1 MPPALPNPTEFE
13 LSVLRVLWERGPST
27 VREVHQAFGARKAY
41 TTVLSIMQIMTE
53 KGFIVPDKSQQA
65 FLYSVTEPARRI
77 EVQRQLVDDLV
88 DRAFGGAAEELVMR
102 ALSSTSASKE
112 DLEKIRKL
120 IAKGEARK

>member
-13 LSVLRVLWERGPST
+13 LSVLRILWERGPST
-27 VREVHQAFGARKAY
+27 VREVHQALGARKAY

-53 KGFIVPDKSQQA
+53 KGFIVPDKSQLA
-65 FLYSVTEPARRI
+65 FLYSVTTHARRI